1 MIKTIKFTLKERFS
15 FFLKNVL
22 SVDRCVLDV
31 SNLLKPMKNIKIS
44 HGRMK
49 NFFFLKKWK
58 LKEFSNLHAKSCQ
71 KYCKFMKNSWKFAK
85 IMKKWKC
92 TPGDPHLKSLKRN
105 GLMEIHLSM
114 PSLLILN
121 CSFLLNS
128 LIDSLIL
135 VQNILIECIRID
147 QFRGCK
153 NCWRFT
159 HSGSKYFNRM
169 H

>member
-1 MIKTIKFTLKERFS
+1 
-15 FFLKNVL
+15 
-22 SVDRCVLDV
+22 
-31 SNLLKPMKNIKIS
+31 MKNIKIS
-44 HGRMK
+44 LGRMK
-49 NFFFLKKWK
+49 NVFFLKKWK

-92 TPGDPHLKSLKRN
+92 TPEDPHLKSLKRN